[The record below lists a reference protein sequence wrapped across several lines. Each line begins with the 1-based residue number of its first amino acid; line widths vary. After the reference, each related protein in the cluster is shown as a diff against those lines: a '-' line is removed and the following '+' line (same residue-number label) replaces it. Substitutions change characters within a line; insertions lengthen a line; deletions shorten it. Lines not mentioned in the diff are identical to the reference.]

1 MHAASAAYD
10 RRRVRPASHDTELAG
25 TAVKA
30 VVDALRMPPQSML
43 QRMRDKAPF
52 ALGKSGGDDGR
63 LEQLQMMALKPET
76 LWNTMQVYNETRI
89 IVAALMMGLSLTLLF
104 GARPTDGGGWWS
116 LTTMYWLGCVT
127 DWISMLAFFMYFYQL
142 MVSFSSSR
150 VYATVPP
157 HRLHEFIAEV
167 TALNPRPDLNREDT
181 QNVGFF
187 VMLIAIGM
195 QLVIRH
201 PGPQGIVEGVLF
213 AVVSA
218 TIFVRM
224 IFHLSW
230 QTRILWGVA
239 WGHHPKRYDQAA
251 TLERIGRYAA
261 ELADD
266 IEAACAPD
274 YGGGGGHPLVAS
286 SYVVD
291 AAQAGR

>member
-10 RRRVRPASHDTELAG
+10 RRRVWPESHDTELAG

-52 ALGKSGGDDGR
+52 ALGKSSKDDGR
-63 LEQLQMMALKPET
+63 LEQLQMLALKPET

-104 GARPTDGGGWWS
+104 GARPTDGGAWWS
-116 LTTMYWLGCVT
+116 PSTMHWLGSVT

-167 TALNPRPDLNREDT
+167 TAMNPRPDLNREDT
-181 QNVGFF
+181 QNLGFF
-187 VMLIAIGM
+187 VMLIGIGM
-195 QLVIRH
+195 QLVLRH

-213 AVVSA
+213 VAVSGA
-218 TIFVRM
+218 SFARM
-224 IFHLSW
+224 IFGLSW
-230 QTRILWGVA
+230 HTRILWSVA
-239 WGHHPKRYDQAA
+239 WGHHPKRFDQEP
-251 TLERIGRYAA
+251 TLKRIGRCAV

-266 IEAACAPD
+266 IEAACSPD
-274 YGGGGGHPLVAS
+274 HDSSGGYGI
-286 SYVVD
+286 
-291 AAQAGR
+291 R